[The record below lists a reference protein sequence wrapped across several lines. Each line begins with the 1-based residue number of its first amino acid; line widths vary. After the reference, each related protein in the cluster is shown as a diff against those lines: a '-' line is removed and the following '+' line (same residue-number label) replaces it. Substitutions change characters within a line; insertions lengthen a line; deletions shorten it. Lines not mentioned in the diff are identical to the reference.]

1 MFHEDASA
9 DQEMIMQILS
19 EKVLP
24 VFQIFQQRIEALEEK
39 CGTLEDVLMKVITGM
54 GDAVT
59 EHKKAGLSEMLSSKY
74 GPELEPY
81 KGVYSDMY
89 GKGLDED
96 LLEQLL
102 GGDYDP
108 DQYVPAYLGKVKEKF
123 GKYVQPA
130 ASVTV
135 EKTEMPEE
143 TETAPE
149 AEVPAEDNG
158 GVAAEEEPTDPLMKI
173 VKNLRPRG
181 K

>member
-74 GPELEPY
+74 GSELEPY

-123 GKYVQPA
+123 GKYVNPT

-135 EKTEMPEE
+135 EKTEAPEME
-143 TETAPE
+143 IEPE
-149 AEVPAEDNG
+149 AETPAEDTT
-158 GVAAEEEPTDPLMKI
+158 GVAGEEEDKDPAVKLMKMMSR
-173 VKNLRPRG
+173 NRG
-181 K
+181 R